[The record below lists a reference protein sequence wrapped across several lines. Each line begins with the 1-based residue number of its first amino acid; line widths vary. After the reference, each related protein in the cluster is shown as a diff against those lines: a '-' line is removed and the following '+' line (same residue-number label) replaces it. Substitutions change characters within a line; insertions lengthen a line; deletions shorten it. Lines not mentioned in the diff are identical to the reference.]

1 MATGPKPKSDPK
13 STAAAALPSGP
24 IGEIVQ
30 IAAASPIMQF
40 KWAGRGVAPHGYI
53 KGMAIVY
60 ARVYCKF
67 KAGAAEALA
76 MARADSGDGAHDALA
91 WCGQKF
97 AAAGMSNSADGADTL
112 RHLFVLLIG
121 LGMRESSGRFCEG
134 LDRSAKPLND
144 TAEKAEA
151 GPFQTSFDART
162 ASPLMPALIA
172 QYAANPSGFVDIFK
186 EGVTVKPKDL
196 ENFGTG
202 AGRDFQELSKSCPAF
217 AAEFAAVGL
226 RFTRK
231 HWGPINNKAAEL
243 RPECDAMLRAIQNA
257 VDASPAMCA
266 ALQ

>member
-76 MARADSGDGAHDALA
+76 MARANSGDGAHDALA

-172 QYAANPSGFVDIFK
+172 QYAANPHTSFSISQVGAQNWTF
-186 EGVTVKPKDL
+186 TPKIPLKYTCLWDFGDGSTSTELAPTHEYTSAGTYHITLTATSAYGCTATAENSIL
-196 ENFGTG
+196 ENSHAPFNCFCTL
-202 AGRDFQELSKSCPAF
+202 E
-217 AAEFAAVGL
+217 
-226 RFTRK
+226 
-231 HWGPINNKAAEL
+231 I
-243 RPECDAMLRAIQNA
+243 
-257 VDASPAMCA
+257 
-266 ALQ
+266 